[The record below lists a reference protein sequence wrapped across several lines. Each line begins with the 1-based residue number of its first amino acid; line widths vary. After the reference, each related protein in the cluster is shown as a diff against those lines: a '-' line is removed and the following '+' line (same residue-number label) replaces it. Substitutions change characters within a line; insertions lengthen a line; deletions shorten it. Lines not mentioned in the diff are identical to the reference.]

1 MPTYPVGLES
11 SSFEQTRFSC
21 DPANL
26 TVFCEL
32 LLTLLWSPL
41 QLAEELQNRP
51 LNSES
56 RELLKLLSKPNVKV
70 RTCCTCNGRL
80 LRGCV
85 RGLRASCVTCLY
97 FQVNVHSNSVP
108 QIISGKN
115 NWASSRVWWSAQ
127 TVQDCNCKPESELTS
142 LICFES
148 QVSIDVVGTEQRPC
162 GEFRLAYSSWLIDG
176 GCFTTGGFQ
185 HFSSSFLS
193 ISHFLFL
200 PTPISWCRSM
210 LQSGVV
216 FKYKIIAEHWRPDLS
231 SLVFTTLWFYHCPS
245 SRWEVSREGDS

>member
-1 MPTYPVGLES
+1 MFIQTVYPKS
-11 SSFEQTRFSC
+11 SQGKIT
-21 DPANL
+21 
-26 TVFCEL
+26 EL
-32 LLTLLWSPL
+32 L
-41 QLAEELQNRP
+41 
-51 LNSES
+51 
-56 RELLKLLSKPNVKV
+56 REYDEVLKLY
-70 RTCCTCNGRL
+70 RT
-80 LRGCV
+80 V
-85 RGLRASCVTCLY
+85 IAS
-97 FQVNVHSNSVP
+97 QN
-108 QIISGKN
+108 Q
-115 NWASSRVWWSAQ
+115 
-127 TVQDCNCKPESELTS
+127 ELTS

-162 GEFRLAYSSWLIDG
+162 GDFRLAYSSWLIDG
-176 GCFTTGGFQ
+176 GCFTKGGFQ

-231 SLVFTTLWFYHCPS
+231 SLFLTTLWFYHCPS